1 MKSPEEIDQDYTDG
15 LVTIEEA
22 SQLKVQWVAE
32 QVREALDK
40 PLEPVTADGVRAAND
55 RLMRQADE
63 TMAFWME
70 QFPEI
75 RKPTLTAEYQ
85 YSEQLKVFRLMG
97 FTVNYEY
104 HPSKPLKFVHFK
116 LLDDLPE

>member
-15 LVTIEEA
+15 LVTLEEA
-22 SQLKVQWVAE
+22 VGLKMEWVAE

-40 PLEPVTADGVRAAND
+40 PLEPVTADGVRAANA
-55 RLMRQADE
+55 RLMQQADE

-75 RKPTLTAEYQ
+75 RKPKLTADYE
-85 YSEQLKVFRLMG
+85 YSEKLKVFRLLG
-97 FTVNYEY
+97 FQVAYEY
-104 HPSKPLKFVHFK
+104 HPKKPLKFVHFK
-116 LLDDLPE
+116 LLDDLED

>member
-15 LVTIEEA
+15 LVTLEEA
-22 SQLKVQWVAE
+22 VGLKMEWVAE
-32 QVREALDK
+32 HVRGALEK
-40 PLEPVTADGVRAAND
+40 PLEPVTAKGVRAAND

-63 TMAFWME
+63 TMALWME

-85 YSEQLKVFRLMG
+85 YSESLKVFRLMG

-104 HPSKPLKFVHFK
+104 HPNKPLKFVHFK
-116 LLDDLPE
+116 LLDDLSD